1 MIWLILKKTSWLWL
15 IRGEFVGDVDE
26 IRVLRIFLKVEQV
39 KLVQGLLFTTY
50 LTLNEL
56 LNVISAS
63 MSSCVK
69 EDNG

>member
-63 MSSCVK
+63 MSLCVK